1 LTANFRECVVEVLA
15 NHCGA
20 AALAVAA
27 EADMAIN
34 FQRLFYLGDSITD
47 AGRLP
52 EPFRP
57 DPPYVDGRFTNGLVY
72 AQVLTQEINV
82 ASNNYAYGGAKA
94 LTSGLEQALI
104 GLDGQVTEFEI
115 SYLLNGPGASA
126 AAIFIG
132 GNDIHDADPND
143 PTIAGRVIESIDD
156 AAGRLVRRGVDE
168 LILFNLPLSLQ
179 TPRGIALPAAER
191 AAEDA
196 MIGAY
201 NDGLQQLAA
210 SYNGAGV
217 PTTIVNVDRLT
228 REVHDDTTANLET
241 FGLKV
246 FDTPLYTL
254 DQNDT
259 PVPTGIT
266 SQFDPDEVAYFD
278 PVHPSAASHRILAA
292 FTEANLRADRV
303 TFRGGD
309 NNVVSGISGADLV
322 LASGGNDSVLAG
334 GGNDVVL
341 AGLGNDSVSGS
352 SGSDLV
358 IGGGGNDT
366 MTGSTGSD
374 LLSGNAGNDNA
385 SGGDDHD
392 VLLLGTG
399 LDSANGGAGNDLL
412 IVTDDA
418 LAGFDIM
425 TGGTGTDVLRLEV
438 SAAVFASPIFQT
450 QISTFVPGA
459 ETVLEPGVIVRE
471 IERLEFYVD
480 GIQQPPVG
488 LAAPNQGTA
497 VAALLRDADL
507 WGQV

>member
-1 LTANFRECVVEVLA
+1 
-15 NHCGA
+15 
-20 AALAVAA
+20 
-27 EADMAIN
+27 MAID
-34 FQRLFYLGDSITD
+34 FRRLLFFGDSITD
-47 AGRLP
+47 EGRLP

-72 AQVLTQEINV
+72 AQVLTQEFQDFGV

-94 LTSGLEQALI
+94 LTSGPEQVLI
-104 GLDGQVTEFEI
+104 GLDAQVTEFET
-115 SYLLNGPGASA
+115 SFLFNGPGASA

-143 PTIAGRVIESIDD
+143 PTIVGRVIESIDE

-179 TPRGIALPAAER
+179 TPRGIALPDAER

-196 MIGAY
+196 MIGDY
-201 NDGLQQLAA
+201 NGRLEQLATTYDA
-210 SYNGAGV
+210 AGV

-228 REVHDDTTANLET
+228 REVRADTNAKLET

-266 SQFDPDEVAYFD
+266 SQADPDEVAYFD
-278 PVHPSAASHRILAA
+278 PVHPSAASHGILAA
-292 FTEANLRADRV
+292 FAEATLRADRV

-309 NNVVSGISGADLV
+309 NNTVSGVSGADLV
-322 LASGGNDSVLAG
+322 LASGGNDVVLAG

-341 AGLGNDSVSGS
+341 AGLGDDSISGS
-352 SGSDLV
+352 AGSDLV

-374 LLSGNAGNDNA
+374 LLAGSAGNDNV

-418 LAGFDIM
+418 LTGFDTV
-425 TGGTGTDVLRLEV
+425 TGGTGTDTLRLEV
-438 SAAVFASPIFQT
+438 SAAVFASPAFQSE
-450 QISTFVPGA
+450 ISAFVPGA
-459 ETVLEPGVIVRE
+459 EIILGAVGVIVRE
-471 IERLEFYVD
+471 VERLEFDVD
-480 GIQQPPVG
+480 DTLKLSAG
-488 LAAPNQGTA
+488 LAAPNQDA
-497 VAALLRDADL
+497 DAAARLRDGDL
-507 WGQV
+507 WGLM

>member
-1 LTANFRECVVEVLA
+1 MSIDFR
-15 NHCGA
+15 
-20 AALAVAA
+20 
-27 EADMAIN
+27 
-34 FQRLFYLGDSITD
+34 RLLFFGDSITD
-47 AGRLP
+47 EGRLP

-57 DPPYVDGRFTNGLVY
+57 DLPYEDGHFTNGLVY
-72 AQVLTQEINV
+72 AQVLTQELQDFGV
-82 ASNNYAYGGAKA
+82 RSNNYAYGGAKA

-104 GLDGQVTEFEI
+104 GLDAQVTEFEI
-115 SYLLNGPGASA
+115 SYLFGGPDASA

-143 PTIAGRVIESIDD
+143 LTIVGRVIGSIDD

-196 MIGAY
+196 MIDLHNGR
-201 NDGLQQLAA
+201 LQQLAA
-210 SYNGAGV
+210 TYNGAGV
-217 PTTIVNVDRLT
+217 PTTIVDVDRLT
-228 REVHDDTTANLET
+228 REVRADTTAKLET

-259 PVPTGIT
+259 PVPTGIA

-278 PVHPSAASHRILAA
+278 PVHPSAASHGILAA
-292 FTEANLRADRV
+292 FAEATLRADRV

-309 NNVVSGISGADLV
+309 NNAVSGISGADLV

-341 AGLGNDSVSGS
+341 AGLGDDSVSGS
-352 SGSDLV
+352 AGSDLV
-358 IGGGGNDT
+358 IGGGNDT
-366 MTGSTGSD
+366 ITGSTGSD
-374 LLSGNAGNDNA
+374 LLAGNAGNDNV

-412 IVTDDA
+412 IITDDA
-418 LAGFDIM
+418 LSGFDQVS
-425 TGGTGTDVLRLEV
+425 GGTGTDTLRLEV
-438 SAAVFASPIFQT
+438 SAAVFASPIFRA
-450 QISTFVPGA
+450 QIDAFVSGV

-471 IERLEFYVD
+471 IERLEIYVD

-507 WGQV
+507 WGVV